1 MRDTLAYQS
10 VAAFTIVVT
19 LVSGLLVAFPP
30 KRDAKMTTISAQP
43 CQTFGGYGCE
53 ITPKGVATWR

>member
-19 LVSGLLVAFPP
+19 LVSGLMTAFPSGLG
-30 KRDAKMTTISAQP
+30 AKVTTISAQP
-43 CQTFGGYGCE
+43 CQTFGGRGCE
-53 ITPKGVATWR
+53 ITPEGVAAWR